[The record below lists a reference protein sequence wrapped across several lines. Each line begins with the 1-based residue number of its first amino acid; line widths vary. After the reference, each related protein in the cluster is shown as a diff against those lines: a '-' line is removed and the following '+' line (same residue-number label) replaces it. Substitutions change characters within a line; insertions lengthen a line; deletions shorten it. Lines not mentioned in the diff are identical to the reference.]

1 MLKTKRQEA
10 ILSMLD
16 ATKIVEVGQL
26 AKDLRVTEMTIR
38 RDLKDLEDSGQLVR
52 VHGGAKKA
60 GFSSYTVISHEKKA
74 KIHIEEKREIA
85 KKCAALIHE
94 QDIIFLGSGTSIEY
108 IVDVLPA
115 LDITIVTNSLSIF
128 NRLQAQGFQSLL
140 LVGGRYRHST
150 DTFYGVFAND
160 MISRIKV
167 AKAFIGT
174 NGLADVNVTT
184 TYEDEGLSNQ
194 LILDNAEQRY
204 IVCDYSK
211 LEISALYTF
220 YKLKNIDAII
230 TDSKIT
236 DVQRQYYERFTKV
249 L

>member
-10 ILSMLD
+10 ILSTLD
-16 ATKIVEVGQL
+16 AIKFIEVGQL

-38 RDLKDLEDSGQLVR
+38 RDLKELEEAGQLIR

-60 GFSSYTVISHEKKA
+60 GFSSYTVISHEKKL
-74 KIHIEEKREIA
+74 KINIEEKKEIA
-85 KKCAALIHE
+85 KKCVELINE
-94 QDIIFLGSGTSIEY
+94 NDIVFLGSGTTIEY
-108 IVDVLPA
+108 IVDILPA
-115 LDITIVTNSLSIF
+115 MDLTLITNSLSLF
-128 NRLQAQGFQSLL
+128 NRLQNLNSYSTILI
-140 LVGGRYRHST
+140 GGRYRHST
-150 DTFYGVFAND
+150 DTFYGIFANE
-160 MISRIKV
+160 MINQIKV

-174 NGLADVNVTT
+174 NGIAGVNVTT
-184 TYEDEGLSNQ
+184 TYEDEGLGNQ

-204 IVCDYSK
+204 IVSDYSK

-220 YKLKNIDAII
+220 YNLKNIDALI

-236 DVQRQYYERFTKV
+236 DAQKQYYERLTKV